1 MGAPLLS
8 GRDSR
13 TLLPY
18 HGTGITMAAGKTA
31 TPLDG
36 LELVPEVILSTDAA
50 SIQAQRLRGGRDL
63 ADILA
68 GGTVSILETGDG
80 LAVVDTDT
88 GETVEDRSAA
98 FAALLSWAAED
109 RNHAAGVLDGN
120 EGETFYGSTSLWRPS
135 LRLDPNW
142 MEAMRRRSRGRA
154 SEAMRR
160 MLDGLTTTEQAARR
174 YKWHQRLTLKLVTL
188 TMPHH
193 AGTSSLEEVRRLNR
207 ALELLKKRTTWRDA
221 VAGGVKGVEDALDA
235 DGPHVHAHLLIL
247 AKRIERADL
256 VEAWRECLDE
266 ATQAAYGFG
275 LAEDCQVVVDIRA
288 VRKKGRTTDES
299 ITLDDA
305 LAEVTKYVTKPADF
319 MKPDKDGRRIPREVL
334 LDLCEVR
341 RWPRMFEL
349 LGRCRTPS
357 KASQAAQY
365 VPGAAQAALVSIRR
379 AYLTGEPIKI
389 PAGVGWELVE
399 GWTVELDGPLELRQR
414 IILALKG
421 LDQEERKRIRPPSW
435 RDLLDVLPLPE
446 WLRIMADRV
455 RRGRVFR
462 LNQLLDANPSAYL
475 VTFDGRTFGS
485 EPVPSVV

>member
-1 MGAPLLS
+1 
-8 GRDSR
+8 
-13 TLLPY
+13 
-18 HGTGITMAAGKTA
+18 MASTKTNA
-31 TPLDG
+31 PLDG

-50 SIQAQRLRGGRDL
+50 GIQAARIRGGREL

-68 GGTVSILETGDG
+68 DGRISIIETGDG

-109 RNHAAGVLDGN
+109 RNHAAGILDGN
-120 EGETFYGSTSLWRPS
+120 EGQTFYGSTSLWRPS
-135 LRLDPNW
+135 MRLDPNW

-160 MLDGLTTTEQAARR
+160 MLDGLSTLEQSARR
-174 YKWHQRLTLKLVTL
+174 YKWHQRLTLKLLTL

-193 AGTSSLEEVRRLNR
+193 AGTSSLEEVKRLNR
-207 ALELLKKRTTWRDA
+207 ALELLKKRRIWLDA

-266 ATQAAYGFG
+266 ATRAAYGFG

-288 VRKKGRTTDES
+288 VRKKGRANDDES

-305 LAEVTKYVTKPADF
+305 LSEVTKYVTKPADF
-319 MKPDKDGRRIPREVL
+319 MKPDKDGRRVPREVL

-357 KASQAAQY
+357 KAVQAAPV
-365 VPGAAQAALVSIRR
+365 VPGAALAALVSIRR

-399 GWTVELDGPLELRQR
+399 GWTVELDGPLELRQQ
-414 IILALKG
+414 IISALKG
-421 LDQEERKRIRPPSW
+421 LNQDERKRIRPPSW

-446 WLRIMADRV
+446 WLRVMADRV

-462 LNQLLDANPSAYL
+462 LNQLLEANPSAYL
-475 VTFDGRTFGS
+475 VTFDGRIFGS
-485 EPVPSVV
+485 EPLPSVV